1 MNFEKDIGS
10 LYVNKDG
17 SREPHAHEEV
27 GVMDLAEVVSKSNF
41 LSILIDGS
49 TIYGKGKK
57 SCIHSVV
64 SKGRIHE
71 GGNPTVTLLLN
82 LLDVR
87 DVSVNADALKVGL
100 DRFFNLIK
108 EHCID
113 DNVLK
118 NFISNYTDRA
128 STNIGCN
135 DNLFTRLVEEHSHLI
150 PFWCIV
156 HQLELAI
163 KKPVGK

>member
-1 MNFEKDIGS
+1 MGQQFMGREKKGVYIQS
-10 LYVNKDG
+10 FQ
-17 SREPHAHEEV
+17 REEV
-27 GVMDLAEVVSKSNF
+27 MK
-41 LSILIDGS
+41 
-49 TIYGKGKK
+49 
-57 SCIHSVV
+57 
-64 SKGRIHE
+64 

-87 DVSVNADALKVGL
+87 DVSVNADALKASL
-100 DRFFNLIK
+100 DRSFNLIK

-150 PFWCIV
+150 PFWCIA

>member
-1 MNFEKDIGS
+1 MGQQFMGREKKGVYIQS
-10 LYVNKDG
+10 FQ
-17 SREPHAHEEV
+17 REEF
-27 GVMDLAEVVSKSNF
+27 MK
-41 LSILIDGS
+41 
-49 TIYGKGKK
+49 
-57 SCIHSVV
+57 
-64 SKGRIHE
+64 

-87 DVSVNADALKVGL
+87 DVSVNADALKAGL
-100 DRFFNLIK
+100 DRSFNLIK

-118 NFISNYTDRA
+118 NFTSNYTDRA

-150 PFWCIV
+150 PFWYIA